1 MRSIL
6 RVASVAGLGLVIG
19 GWSGSASATPV
30 KGGVTQTVLENGKA
44 ATLLSPA
51 GVSVSLLGTAVSSG
65 SDIGL
70 PVTGGDVDLAALEG
84 EILHAGSGVA
94 LAKGGNIVRLAD
106 FRIDLTNLLV
116 IATVSGIA
124 GGFVLDPAP
133 IQLFDLTVCNFSG
146 ATDPCVTDHDSIRLD
161 GYGARLTSNTATLL
175 GSALGLD
182 AATTAA
188 LDDRHLAIA
197 RLDIALVPEP
207 GTGLLVAT
215 GVLGLAASRRRRANQ
230 RNFAPV

>member
-6 RVASVAGLGLVIG
+6 RVTSVAALGLLLG
-19 GWSGSASATPV
+19 GWSDSASATPV
-30 KGGVTQTVLENGKA
+30 KGGVTETVLENGEA
-44 ATLLSPA
+44 ATLLGPA
-51 GVSVSLLGTAVSSG
+51 GVAVSLLGTAVARG

-70 PVTGGDVDLAALEG
+70 PVTGGDVDVAFLEG
-84 EILHAGSGVA
+84 EILHAGSGVE
-94 LAKGGNIVRLAD
+94 LARGGSIVRLTD

-146 ATDPCVTDHDSIRLD
+146 ATDPCVTDHDSILLD
-161 GYGARLTSNTATLL
+161 GYGARLTFNAATLV
-175 GSALGLD
+175 GSALDLD

-197 RLDIALVPEP
+197 HLDIAFVPES
-207 GTGLLVAT
+207 GAGVLGMTA
-215 GVLGLAASRRRRANQ
+215 VLGLAAIRRRRAN
-230 RNFAPV
+230 